1 MIRSCRGGGGPR
13 STGRLVARLSTA
25 VTVSPGRSGE
35 VGGDAAAVDVGESA
49 PPVPTPVGVD
59 ASASTNAGG
68 PGAGRAGGLGRC
80 PVTAVIVARACSD
93 ARPSDVP
100 PAPPR
105 DTVAGTRVDG
115 AGDGGEATRAPGEAE
130 ADGAG
135 GVCGNDDGV
144 PAGRLGRAVEGL
156 ADGVGTAT
164 ADGSGSGSVDGRGSG
179 SADGRGTGRETTA
192 VGRGRGT
199 VSCTSTTSAT
209 ETLMASGEVATST
222 SGSRDGDGV
231 SAWAG
236 SAPRAAPSAT
246 APSATA
252 PSATAPSATGG
263 RLCLSRIRRRLSAAV
278 SPALPGPAH
287 RSGAAGRAVA
297 PRTLPFPPCAGSC
310 PGRWPATPSVDIC
323 TKQCGRTC
331 SAPGRFTPE
340 LRSVSAW
347 GQAAGHAVGG
357 SASTGR

>member
-13 STGRLVARLSTA
+13 STGRLVASMSTA

-59 ASASTNAGG
+59 ASASANADG

-100 PAPPR
+100 PALPR

-135 GVCGNDDGV
+135 VVCGNDDGV

-209 ETLMASGEVATST
+209 ETLMASGDVATST

-246 APSATA
+246 APSAT
-252 PSATAPSATGG
+252 GG
-263 RLCLSRIRRRLSAAV
+263 RLCLSRIRRRLSAEG
-278 SPALPGPAH
+278 SPGLPGPAH

-310 PGRWPATPSVDIC
+310 PGRSRATPSVDIS
-323 TKQCGRTC
+323 TEQCGRTC

-340 LRSVSAW
+340 LRWVSAW
-347 GQAAGHAVGG
+347 GQVAGHAAGG